1 MMRMS
6 GGQLILAATPLG
18 NILDASPRLKETLEQ
33 ADLIAAEDTRRAK
46 RLFADL
52 NLEIKAP
59 VISLFEEN
67 EIEKIPDIIEKLKN
81 GLKVVVISDAG
92 TPAISDPGYRLVTKA
107 IKENISITVIP
118 GPSAVLS
125 ALVLSGLP
133 TDRFSF
139 EGFIARK
146 GKERTEIL
154 NNLNTQSRTMVIFE
168 SPRRTSQTLQDIQEI
183 VGNDR
188 KAAVVREIS
197 KTYEEVIR
205 GSLKELVAWANSKE
219 VLGEITL
226 VIAGVEN
233 TGKKEVDDE
242 AIAEVKQLIAAG
254 SSFKDAVQEV
264 STQRGLSRRELYEA
278 SLRLDS

>member
-107 IKENISITVIP
+107 IEENISITVIP

-168 SPRRTSQTLQDIQEI
+168 SPRRTLQTLQDIQEI
-183 VGNDR
+183 VGDDR

-205 GSLKELVAWANSKE
+205 GSLKELVTWANSKE

-233 TGKKEVDDE
+233 TGKKEVDDQ

>member
-52 NLEIKAP
+52 NLDIKAP

-67 EIEKIPDIIEKLKN
+67 EIEKIPDIIEKLKS

-107 IKENISITVIP
+107 IEENISITVIP

-168 SPRRTSQTLQDIQEI
+168 SPRRTLQTLQDIQEI
-183 VGNDR
+183 VGDDR

-205 GSLKELVAWANSKE
+205 GSLNELVTWANSKE

-233 TGKKEVDDE
+233 TGKKEVDDQ

>member
-107 IKENISITVIP
+107 IEENISITVIP

-168 SPRRTSQTLQDIQEI
+168 SPRRTLQTLQDIQEI
-183 VGNDR
+183 VGDDR

-205 GSLKELVAWANSKE
+205 GSIKELVAWANSKE

-242 AIAEVKQLIAAG
+242 AIGEVKQLIAAG

>member
-1 MMRMS
+1 MS

-18 NILDASPRLKETLEQ
+18 NILDASPRLKQTLEQ

-52 NLEIKAP
+52 NLEITAP

-81 GLKVVVISDAG
+81 GAKVVVISDAG
-92 TPAISDPGYRLVTKA
+92 TPAISDPGYRLVSTA
-107 IKENISITVIP
+107 IAENIAITVIP
-118 GPSAVLS
+118 GPSAVIS

-133 TDRFSF
+133 TDRFAF

-154 NNLNTQSRTMVIFE
+154 NNLNTQSRTMVLFE
-168 SPRRTSQTLQDIQEI
+168 SPRRTSQTLEDIQEI
-183 VGNDR
+183 VGPDR

-205 GSLKELVAWANSKE
+205 GSIKELVIWANSKE

-226 VIAGVEN
+226 VVAGIEN
-233 TGKKEVDDE
+233 VGKKEVDEE
-242 AIAEVKQLIAAG
+242 AVNNVKRLVDAG

>member
-1 MMRMS
+1 MS

-18 NILDASPRLKETLEQ
+18 NILDASPRLKQTLEQ

-52 NLEIKAP
+52 NLEITAP

-81 GLKVVVISDAG
+81 GAKVVVISDAG
-92 TPAISDPGYRLVTKA
+92 TPAISDPGYRLVSTA
-107 IKENISITVIP
+107 IAENIAITVIP
-118 GPSAVLS
+118 GPSAVIS

-133 TDRFSF
+133 TDRFAF

-154 NNLNTQSRTMVIFE
+154 NNLNTQSRTMVLFE
-168 SPRRTSQTLQDIQEI
+168 SPRRTSQTLEDIQEI
-183 VGNDR
+183 VGPDR

-205 GSLKELVAWANSKE
+205 GSIKELVTWANSKE

-226 VIAGVEN
+226 VVAGIEN
-233 TGKKEVDDE
+233 VGKKEVDEE
-242 AIAEVKQLIAAG
+242 AINNVKRLVDAG

>member
-1 MMRMS
+1 MS

-107 IKENISITVIP
+107 IEENISITVIP

-168 SPRRTSQTLQDIQEI
+168 SPRRTLQTLQDIQEI
-183 VGNDR
+183 VGDDR

-205 GSLKELVAWANSKE
+205 GSLKELVDWANSKE

-233 TGKKEVDDE
+233 TGKQEVDEE
-242 AIAEVKQLIAAG
+242 AIGEVKQLIAAG

>member
-1 MMRMS
+1 MS

-107 IKENISITVIP
+107 IEENISITVIP

-154 NNLNTQSRTMVIFE
+154 NNLNIQSRTMVIFE
-168 SPRRTSQTLQDIQEI
+168 SPRRTLQTLQDIQEI
-183 VGNDR
+183 VGDDR

>member
-1 MMRMS
+1 MS

-67 EIEKIPDIIEKLKN
+67 EIEKIPDIIEKLKS

-107 IKENISITVIP
+107 IEENISITVIP

-146 GKERTEIL
+146 GKERIEIL

-168 SPRRTSQTLQDIQEI
+168 SPRRTLQTLQDIQEI
-183 VGNDR
+183 VGDDR

-205 GSLKELVAWANSKE
+205 GSLKELVTWANSKE

-233 TGKKEVDDE
+233 TGKKEVDDQ

>member
-1 MMRMS
+1 MS

-52 NLEIKAP
+52 NLDIKAP

-107 IKENISITVIP
+107 IEENISITVIP

-168 SPRRTSQTLQDIQEI
+168 SPRRTLQTLQDIQEI
-183 VGNDR
+183 VGDNR

-205 GSLKELVAWANSKE
+205 GSLKELVTWANSKE

-233 TGKKEVDDE
+233 TGKKEVDDQ
-242 AIAEVKQLIAAG
+242 AIGEVKQLIAAG

>member
-1 MMRMS
+1 MS

-52 NLEIKAP
+52 NLDIKAP

-92 TPAISDPGYRLVTKA
+92 TPAISDPGFRLVKKA
-107 IKENISITVIP
+107 IEENISITVIP

-168 SPRRTSQTLQDIQEI
+168 SPRRTLQTLQDIQEI
-183 VGNDR
+183 VGDDR

-205 GSLKELVAWANSKE
+205 GSLKELVTWANSKE

-233 TGKKEVDDE
+233 TGKKEVDDQ

>member
-1 MMRMS
+1 MS

-18 NILDASPRLKETLEQ
+18 NILDASPRLKQTFEQ

-52 NLEIKAP
+52 NLEITAP

-81 GLKVVVISDAG
+81 GAKVVVISDAG
-92 TPAISDPGYRLVTKA
+92 TPAISDPGYRLVSKA
-107 IKENISITVIP
+107 IAENIVITVIP
-118 GPSAVLS
+118 GPSAVIS

-133 TDRFSF
+133 TDRFAF

-154 NNLNTQSRTMVIFE
+154 NNLNTQSRTMVLFE
-168 SPRRTSQTLQDIQEI
+168 SPRRTSQTLEDIQEI
-183 VGNDR
+183 VGPDR

-205 GSLKELVAWANSKE
+205 GSIKELVTWANSKE

-226 VIAGVEN
+226 VVAGIEN
-233 TGKKEVDDE
+233 VGKKEVDEE
-242 AIAEVKQLIAAG
+242 AVNNVKRLVDAG

>member
-1 MMRMS
+1 MS

-18 NILDASPRLKETLEQ
+18 NILDASPRLKQTLEQ

-52 NLEIKAP
+52 NLEITAP

-81 GLKVVVISDAG
+81 GAKVVVISDAG
-92 TPAISDPGYRLVTKA
+92 TPAISDPGYRLVSAA
-107 IKENISITVIP
+107 IAENISITVIP
-118 GPSAVLS
+118 GPSAVIS

-154 NNLNTQSRTMVIFE
+154 NNLNTQSRTMVLFE
-168 SPRRTSQTLQDIQEI
+168 SPRRTSQTLEDIQEI
-183 VGNDR
+183 VGPDR

-205 GSLKELVAWANSKE
+205 GSIKELVTWANSKE

-226 VIAGVEN
+226 VVAGIEN
-233 TGKKEVDDE
+233 VGKKEVDEE
-242 AIAEVKQLIAAG
+242 AINNVKRLVDAG

>member
-1 MMRMS
+1 MS

-52 NLEIKAP
+52 NLDIKAP

-81 GLKVVVISDAG
+81 GSKVVVISDAG
-92 TPAISDPGYRLVTKA
+92 TPAISDPGYRLVTKV
-107 IKENISITVIP
+107 IEENISITVIP

-125 ALVLSGLP
+125 ALILSGLP

-154 NNLNTQSRTMVIFE
+154 NNLNTQSRTMIIFE
-168 SPRRTSQTLQDIQEI
+168 SPRRTLQTLQDIQEI
-183 VGNDR
+183 VGDDR

-233 TGKKEVDDE
+233 TGKKEVDDQ

-278 SLRLDS
+278 SLRLES

>member
-1 MMRMS
+1 MS

-18 NILDASPRLKETLEQ
+18 NILDASERLKQTLQ
-33 ADLIAAEDTRRAK
+33 AADLIAAEDTRRAK

-52 NLEIKAP
+52 NLNVSAP

-81 GLKVVVISDAG
+81 GAKVVVISDAG

-107 IKENISITVIP
+107 IEEDISITVIP

-125 ALVLSGLP
+125 ALILSGLP

-146 GKERTEIL
+146 GKERAEIL
-154 NNLNTQSRTMVIFE
+154 NNLNTQSRTMVLFE
-168 SPRRTSQTLQDIQEI
+168 SPRRTLQTLQDIQEV
-183 VGNDR
+183 VGESR

-205 GSLKELVAWANSKE
+205 GSISDLVSWAQAKE

-233 TGKKEVDDE
+233 TGKKEVDEE
-242 AIAEVKQLIAAG
+242 AIRQVKQLVDGG

-264 STQRGLSRRELYEA
+264 STQQGLSRRELYEA

>member
-52 NLEIKAP
+52 NLDIKAP

-107 IKENISITVIP
+107 IEENISITVIP

-146 GKERTEIL
+146 GKERIEIL

-168 SPRRTSQTLQDIQEI
+168 SPRRTLQTLQDIQEI
-183 VGNDR
+183 VGDDR

-205 GSLKELVAWANSKE
+205 GSLKELVTWANSKE

-226 VIAGVEN
+226 VIAGVKN
-233 TGKKEVDDE
+233 TGKKEVDDQ

>member
-1 MMRMS
+1 MS

-52 NLEIKAP
+52 NLDIKAP

-81 GLKVVVISDAG
+81 GSKVVVISDAG
-92 TPAISDPGYRLVTKA
+92 TPAISDPGYRLVNKV
-107 IKENISITVIP
+107 IEENISITVIP

-125 ALVLSGLP
+125 ALILSGLP

-154 NNLNTQSRTMVIFE
+154 NNLNTQSRTMIIFE
-168 SPRRTSQTLQDIQEI
+168 SPRRTLQTLQDIQEI
-183 VGNDR
+183 VGDDR

-233 TGKKEVDDE
+233 TGKKEVDDQ

-278 SLRLDS
+278 SLRLES

>member
-1 MMRMS
+1 MS

-107 IKENISITVIP
+107 IEENISITVIP

-168 SPRRTSQTLQDIQEI
+168 SPRRTLQTLQDIQEI
-183 VGNDR
+183 VGDDR

-233 TGKKEVDDE
+233 TGKKEVDE
-242 AIAEVKQLIAAG
+242 QAIGEVKQLIAAG

>member
-67 EIEKIPDIIEKLKN
+67 EIEKIPDIIEKLKS

-107 IKENISITVIP
+107 IEENISITVIP

-168 SPRRTSQTLQDIQEI
+168 SPRRTLQTLQDILEI
-183 VGNDR
+183 VGDDR

-205 GSLKELVAWANSKE
+205 GSLKELVTWANSKE
-219 VLGEITL
+219 VLGEKTL

-233 TGKKEVDDE
+233 TGKKEVD
-242 AIAEVKQLIAAG
+242 
-254 SSFKDAVQEV
+254 
-264 STQRGLSRRELYEA
+264 
-278 SLRLDS
+278 

>member
-67 EIEKIPDIIEKLKN
+67 EIEKIPDIIEKLKS

-107 IKENISITVIP
+107 IEENIFITVIP

-168 SPRRTSQTLQDIQEI
+168 SPRRTLQTLQDIQEI
-183 VGNDR
+183 VGDDR

-233 TGKKEVDDE
+233 TGKKEVDE
-242 AIAEVKQLIAAG
+242 QAIGEVKQLIAAG

>member
-1 MMRMS
+1 MS

-67 EIEKIPDIIEKLKN
+67 EIEKIPDIIEKLKS

-107 IKENISITVIP
+107 IEENISITVIP

-168 SPRRTSQTLQDIQEI
+168 SPRRTLQTLQDIQEI
-183 VGNDR
+183 VGDDR

-233 TGKKEVDDE
+233 TGKKEVDDQ

>member
-1 MMRMS
+1 MS

-18 NILDASPRLKETLEQ
+18 NVLDASERLKQTLQ
-33 ADLIAAEDTRRAK
+33 AADLIAAEDTRRAK

-52 NLEIKAP
+52 NLDVSAP

-81 GLKVVVISDAG
+81 GAKVVVISDAG

-107 IKENISITVIP
+107 IEENISITVIP

-125 ALVLSGLP
+125 ALILSGLP

-146 GKERTEIL
+146 GKERAEIL

-168 SPRRTSQTLQDIQEI
+168 SPRRTLQTLQDIQEI
-183 VGNDR
+183 VGDDR

-205 GSLKELVAWANSKE
+205 GSLKELVDWANSKE

-233 TGKKEVDDE
+233 TGKKEVDEE
-242 AIAEVKQLIAAG
+242 AIGEVKQLIAAG

>member
-1 MMRMS
+1 MS

-52 NLEIKAP
+52 NLDIKAP

-107 IKENISITVIP
+107 IEENISITVIP

-168 SPRRTSQTLQDIQEI
+168 SPRRTLQTLQDIQEI
-183 VGNDR
+183 VGDDR

-233 TGKKEVDDE
+233 AGKKEVDDQ

>member
-1 MMRMS
+1 MS

-92 TPAISDPGYRLVTKA
+92 TPAISDPGYRLVTKT
-107 IKENISITVIP
+107 IEENISITVIP

-168 SPRRTSQTLQDIQEI
+168 SPRRTLQTLQDIQEI
-183 VGNDR
+183 VGDDR

-233 TGKKEVDDE
+233 AGKKEVDE
-242 AIAEVKQLIAAG
+242 QAIGEVKQLIAAG

>member
-168 SPRRTSQTLQDIQEI
+168 SPRRTLQTLQDIQEI

>member
-1 MMRMS
+1 MS

-107 IKENISITVIP
+107 IEENISITVIP

-154 NNLNTQSRTMVIFE
+154 NNLNTQSRTIVIFE
-168 SPRRTSQTLQDIQEI
+168 SPRRTLQTLQDIQEI
-183 VGNDR
+183 VGDDR

>member
-1 MMRMS
+1 MS

-107 IKENISITVIP
+107 IEENISITVIP

-168 SPRRTSQTLQDIQEI
+168 SPRRTLQTLQDIQEI
-183 VGNDR
+183 VGDDR

-205 GSLKELVAWANSKE
+205 GSIKELVAWANSKE

-233 TGKKEVDDE
+233 TGKKEVDE
-242 AIAEVKQLIAAG
+242 QAIGEVKQLIAAG
-254 SSFKDAVQEV
+254 SSFKDADQEV

-278 SLRLDS
+278 SLRLNS